1 MVKSDLINDKKAEEC
16 RQYQEMISN
25 IFDLSSDA
33 ISLTKVF
40 NGEIIDCNHKYLDL
54 IGYSHE
60 EVIGHT
66 SSELKLFNFEEHEV
80 LVNEIRKNQRISDY
94 EIKVKRKDDTFINI
108 LFSARFVTVDGIQT
122 ILSMGK
128 DITESKTA
136 EDKNEELSKQLQVA
150 LDAAKMGWW
159 HYNPIT
165 DISTYD
171 DKYKEIFGV
180 LGSERP
186 NEEILKLLH
195 PDDLPGVWAK
205 VEEALDPVNPKKY
218 YAEYRIYRNNEIRWI
233 EAHGIASFEG
243 YGNEKHAVSLV
254 GTVNDI
260 TERKRSEKYQ
270 QELLEKEQQLTEEL
284 RSSNEESQ
292 SNAEKLQ
299 ITNEEL
305 RNQEDELLKINK
317 ALSESVALLD
327 VSYEAIFSWDY
338 DGGILSWNQGAE
350 RLYGYTSREAIGQV
364 SHDLLKTQ
372 FPIEFDEFIERLTDD
387 KMWTGE
393 ITHTTK
399 DNAKIVVETRQ
410 QLITDSSGNKII
422 IETNRDI
429 TERKKSEEILE
440 RQAALLDVSYEA
452 IFSWDCKKGIVS
464 WNHGAERLYGYT
476 SCEAIGR
483 ISHDLLKTQFPIEF
497 DGFIERLTDDKMWT
511 GEITHTT
518 KNGQKI
524 IVETRQQLILNPS
537 GKEIVIETNRD
548 ITERKKSEE
557 IQQDMLES
565 EHQLREELQAVNE
578 ELQATGE
585 ELRTSNEGLEEQV
598 NLELEAKMELE
609 EITNRLRIS
618 NRELEQFAYV
628 ASHDLQEP
636 LRMVT
641 SFAQLLER
649 RYKGHLDSDA
659 DDYIEFIVE
668 NGKRMKYLIDDL
680 LEFSRLNS
688 QDKEFETTYLEMTLD
703 DVLSNLSM
711 SIKDN
716 NAKITHDPLP
726 TLNVNLMYIRQLF
739 QNLISNAIK
748 FHGDEPPEIHIS
760 AYKTGNVWTFGVK
773 DNGIGIEPQHQK
785 MIFGIFKRLHTRE
798 EYPGTGIGL
807 ALCKR
812 IVDMHKGRMW
822 LVSEPGK
829 GSTFYFTIP
838 SYDDL
843 KK

>member
-1 MVKSDLINDKKAEEC
+1 MVPRGC
-16 RQYQEMISN
+16 M
-25 IFDLSSDA
+25 
-33 ISLTKVF
+33 
-40 NGEIIDCNHKYLDL
+40 
-54 IGYSHE
+54 
-60 EVIGHT
+60 VIH
-66 SSELKLFNFEEHEV
+66 
-80 LVNEIRKNQRISDY
+80 LV
-94 EIKVKRKDDTFINI
+94 
-108 LFSARFVTVDGIQT
+108 
-122 ILSMGK
+122 
-128 DITESKTA
+128 
-136 EDKNEELSKQLQVA
+136 KQLV
-150 LDAAKMGWW
+150 
-159 HYNPIT
+159 
-165 DISTYD
+165 
-171 DKYKEIFGV
+171 
-180 LGSERP
+180 R
-186 NEEILKLLH
+186 
-195 PDDLPGVWAK
+195 
-205 VEEALDPVNPKKY
+205 
-218 YAEYRIYRNNEIRWI
+218 
-233 EAHGIASFEG
+233 
-243 YGNEKHAVSLV
+243 
-254 GTVNDI
+254 
-260 TERKRSEKYQ
+260 
-270 QELLEKEQQLTEEL
+270 
-284 RSSNEESQ
+284 
-292 SNAEKLQ
+292 
-299 ITNEEL
+299 
-305 RNQEDELLKINK
+305 
-317 ALSESVALLD
+317 
-327 VSYEAIFSWDY
+327 
-338 DGGILSWNQGAE
+338 
-350 RLYGYTSREAIGQV
+350 V

-399 DNAKIVVETRQ
+399 
-410 QLITDSSGNKII
+410 
-422 IETNRDI
+422 
-429 TERKKSEEILE
+429 
-440 RQAALLDVSYEA
+440 
-452 IFSWDCKKGIVS
+452 
-464 WNHGAERLYGYT
+464 
-476 SCEAIGR
+476 
-483 ISHDLLKTQFPIEF
+483 
-497 DGFIERLTDDKMWT
+497 
-511 GEITHTT
+511 
-518 KNGQKI
+518 NGQKI
-524 IVETRQQLILNPS
+524 IVETRQQLILDPS